1 MSAELKELVNSPFLW
16 VITIGGLCLVFGL
29 ALLFIIRS
37 IQAAPHVGVTK
48 EQVNTTLKT
57 ACVSAIGPSIVIAVG
72 MISLLV
78 VAGAPTALL
87 RLSVCG
93 NVGYEVQAVGVAAGQ
108 FGADGTAASLTG
120 EIFQTAVF
128 IAALGCIGYLI
139 VPVLFVTKFDKVI
152 QKVGGKDMTM
162 MMVIC
167 NAAILGCYA
176 YVDAPY
182 ILRQDN
188 STVALIVG
196 FVVILAVQQFVK
208 KTGKK
213 TLLQWNLLISML
225 CGMLAGAL
233 AG

>member
-1 MSAELKELVNSPFLW
+1 MSEELKQLVNSPILW
-16 VITIGGLCLVFGL
+16 AITIGGLCLVLGL
-29 ALLFIIRS
+29 AAYYIVRS
-37 IQAAPHVGVTK
+37 IRAAHYIGVTK
-48 EQVNTTLKT
+48 EQINITLKT
-57 ACVSAIGPSIVIAVG
+57 SCISAIGPSIVIAVG

-93 NVGYEVQAVGVAAGQ
+93 NVGYEVQAVGIAASQ
-108 FGADGTAASLTG
+108 FGVDGTAATLTA

-128 IAALGCIGYLI
+128 IAALGCVGYLI
-139 VPVLFVTKFDKVI
+139 VPALFVTKFDKVL

-182 ILRQDN
+182 ILRRDN
-188 STVALIVG
+188 STVALGVG
-196 FVVILAVQQFVK
+196 FIVAAVIQRIAK

-213 TLLQWNLLISML
+213 SLLQWNMLISMVS
-225 CGMLAGAL
+225 GMIAGAI